1 MALNKKEIEHLALLA
16 RLGITKEEKE
26 KFRSELSSIL
36 DYVAKL
42 NQVDTKGV
50 KSTSQVTGLFNIMRE
65 DKARKSGCEKELVEA
80 APEHQGGCI
89 KTKAILEN

>member
-16 RLGITKEEKE
+16 RLGITEKEKE

-42 NQVDTKGV
+42 NEVDTENIKP
-50 KSTSQVTGLFNIMRE
+50 TSQVTGLSNIMRE
-65 DKARKSGCEKELVEA
+65 DVPAKSGCEKELVEA